1 MKKTSAKSAGD
12 LRPEYDFD
20 FKRMRPNPYAKR
32 LKGKSVISIV
42 LDEDVADVFDSSEA
56 VNDVLRSIIRSMP
69 RTRTS
74 RPSNKRRA
82 S

>member
-1 MKKTSAKSAGD
+1 MKKTSSKSADD

-20 FKRMRPNPYAKR
+20 FKRMRANPYAKR

-42 LDEDVADVFDSSEA
+42 LDEDVAGVFHSSEA
-56 VNDVLRSIIRSMP
+56 VNDALRSIIRSAPQDGVPP
-69 RTRTS
+69 RS
-74 RPSNKRRA
+74 GKRRA

>member
-1 MKKTSAKSAGD
+1 MKKTSSKSDD

-42 LDEDVADVFDSSEA
+42 LDEDVAGVFDSSEA
-56 VNDVLRSIIRSMP
+56 VNDALRSIIRS
-69 RTRTS
+69 RHGS
-74 RPSNKRRA
+74 RASHPSGKRRA

>member
-1 MKKTSAKSAGD
+1 MKKTSSKTADD

-42 LDEDVADVFDSSEA
+42 LDEDVAGVFDSSEA
-56 VNDVLRSIIRSMP
+56 VNDALRAIMRSTP
-69 RTRTS
+69 RDRAS
-74 RPSNKRRA
+74 APSGKRRA

>member
-1 MKKTSAKSAGD
+1 MKKTSSKSADD

-32 LKGKSVISIV
+32 LEGKSVISIV
-42 LDEDVADVFDSSEA
+42 LDEDVAGVFDSSDPVVDA
-56 VNDVLRSIIRSMP
+56 LRSIVQ
-69 RTRTS
+69 S
-74 RPSNKRRA
+74 RPRVRASRASGKRRA